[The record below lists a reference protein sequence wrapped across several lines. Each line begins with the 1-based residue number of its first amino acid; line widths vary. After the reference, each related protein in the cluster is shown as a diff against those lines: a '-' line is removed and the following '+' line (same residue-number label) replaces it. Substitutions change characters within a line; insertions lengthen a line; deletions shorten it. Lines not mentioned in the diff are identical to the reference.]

1 MISNRYILI
10 LCCLFLLHSCKP
22 KKQETISDFEKI
34 TEKGELTVATLY
46 SSTSYFIYKDEPMGY
61 DYDIAQ
67 DFCKDHNLKLNVKV
81 ADNITHLIEMVQN
94 GEVDLATYAV
104 PVQNEL
110 KDSLI
115 YCGLFQISHQVL
127 VQRANKGDTL
137 IKNESELIDKE
148 VYVINNSKYEQRLRN
163 FNEEIGGGII
173 IKEIEKDTVV
183 VEDLIQMVSEGKVQ
197 YTLCDEYIARLN
209 KTYYRNIDI
218 SIQMSF
224 DQRNSWITKKDKPLL
239 AQELNKW
246 FEENTK
252 KPQYKSITKKYFE
265 LGKLPLDGEI
275 PDMKNLPKGSVSPYD
290 NIFKK
295 YAEGTKYEW
304 QFLAAISYHESRFQ
318 NNLTSW
324 AGAAGIMG
332 LMPRTAKSLGLSS
345 EDRMS
350 PDLSIEAAV
359 VLLDRLDKIFAK
371 TTDLNERKKLIL
383 AAYNGGNGH
392 INDAQALAR
401 KYGANPNVWEG
412 NVKKFLELK
421 NNPEYFNDPVVKCG
435 YFRAGETVGYV
446 NSVLKT
452 TERFK
457 RISAQKK

>member
-1 MISNRYILI
+1 MISNRYILF
-10 LCCLFLLHSCKP
+10 LFCLFLLYSCKP
-22 KKQETISDFEKI
+22 KKQEVVSDFNKI
-34 TEKGELTVATLY
+34 KEKGELTVATLY

-81 ADNITHLIEMVQN
+81 ADNITHLIEMVEN

-115 YCGLFQISHQVL
+115 YCGLSQISHQVL
-127 VQRANKGDTL
+127 VQRANKGNTL
-137 IKNESELIDKE
+137 IKNEAELIDKE

-183 VEDLIQMVSEGKVQ
+183 VEDLIQMVSEGKIR
-197 YTLCDEYIARLN
+197 YTLCDEHIAQLN

-224 DQRNSWITKKDKPLL
+224 DQRNSWITRKDMPLL
-239 AQELNKW
+239 AQELDKW
-246 FEENTK
+246 FKENTQ

-290 NIFKK
+290 DIFKK

-304 QFLAAISYHESRFQ
+304 QLLAAISYHESRFQ

-371 TTDLNERKKLIL
+371 TNDLTERKKLIL

-435 YFRAGETVGYV
+435 YFRAGETVSYV
-446 NSVLKT
+446 SSVLKT

-457 RISAQKK
+457 RISAKKK